1 VATAISRQH
10 DEHDR
15 PEVRREDTVQ
25 RDARGIG
32 GPYQPELN
40 LARIGV
46 AEDPVQ
52 AYAVAVVFTV
62 PAMTAATMYSMEI
75 AVIVS
80 HSTDPAA
87 DVPAQ
92 QAREGAGHDDRGD
105 DEQIRRARSPLAA
118 PNLESALMESRSS
131 PRRERQ
137 QLVVSRPDEPDMRLR
152 DLIPYTG

>member
-80 HSTDPAA
+80 H
-87 DVPAQ
+87 
-92 QAREGAGHDDRGD
+92 
-105 DEQIRRARSPLAA
+105 RSPIQPRTSQPNRLARAPATTTEATMSRSAA
-118 PNLESALMESRSS
+118 PG
-131 PRRERQ
+131 
-137 QLVVSRPDEPDMRLR
+137 RP
-152 DLIPYTG
+152 